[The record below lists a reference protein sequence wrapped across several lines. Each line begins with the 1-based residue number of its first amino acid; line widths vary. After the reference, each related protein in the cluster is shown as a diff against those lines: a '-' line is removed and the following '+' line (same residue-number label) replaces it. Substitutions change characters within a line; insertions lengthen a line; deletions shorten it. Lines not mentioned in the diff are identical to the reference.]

1 MPGCCLTLAIRDPEW
16 VFEGWESKVLKETST
31 QDHPAHA
38 RLTYTTPRTPSSSL
52 PHPRNSTL
60 SIPIAAVP
68 NPQPSRNREKCPPR
82 RCPFTL
88 PADGTL
94 RPTRLSRFRNL
105 HFTNEKLANDLG
117 STEAGEH
124 LQSKLPHCRSRD
136 IRLN

>member
-16 VFEGWESKVLKETST
+16 VCEGWESKVLKETST

-38 RLTYTTPRTPSSSL
+38 RLTYTTPRTPSFSL

-82 RCPFTL
+82 RRPFTL

-94 RPTRLSRFRNL
+94 RPTRLSRFRNRPL
-105 HFTNEKLANDLG
+105 HQR
-117 STEAGEH
+117 EAGKRPTIDGGRRTSPKQITS
-124 LQSKLPHCRSRD
+124 LQESGYS
-136 IRLN
+136 LN